1 MTRTW
6 ILRILRGTGASL
18 LLGACLGGL
27 EATIGLR
34 SGVTEML
41 LPLPRLQLWAL
52 GAGSAGAIAG
62 LLGLVLSAAVGAV
75 AGHDPETMALAL
87 DTDRDPRHPWLPWVL
102 GCVLAA
108 VGTLLVLPMAFRL
121 PAGAEA
127 RAIPLI
133 GLPLV
138 AAAAFAIGARFFLRR
153 VDHTGKGAGV
163 ALLGLPVVLVLSMS
177 LAVSAPMRG
186 SSEGGGRAR
195 EGLPN
200 VLLISVD
207 GLRADHVGPSGR
219 VRTGTLNWLA
229 AHGVRFEQATTPS
242 TAEGPP
248 AGALLTGMHPLN
260 SGFVADGQRLPARVP
275 GEGKPLRTLAEIL
288 RGEGFR
294 TGAFVSSAALEA
306 RATGLDRGFEVYD
319 DAVHGSL
326 AGSAHLTV
334 PTLRRW
340 LRWARR
346 GRAEAPEILRP
357 AAATLI
363 QFERWLAYH
372 YDENFFAWV
381 HLSDPRMPHLMAE
394 GQEGALVDPIPGE
407 AGRGYGARV
416 AQLDEVLGEL
426 IKALEQDGLM
436 ERTLIVVVGTRGLIP
451 GSARP
456 SVGEPWARVPAILHG
471 PGLQEGVVLSQ
482 QVRLEDMA
490 PTVLSAAGLRRARL
504 ADGVSLVTTMND
516 SRSLTRL
523 RALTVA
529 PPRADGQ
536 AAVALRA
543 GRWKFVRDPRGTSAL
558 YDLVRDPEELHDRS
572 DTAPEGDELRSALRE
587 LVGKSTPRV
596 VVSPPDP
603 GRAAQLRG
611 LESTL

>member
-6 ILRILRGTGASL
+6 IHRILRGTAASL

-52 GAGSAGAIAG
+52 GAGTAGTIAA
-62 LLGLVLSAAVGAV
+62 LIGLVLSAAIGAV
-75 AGHDPETMALAL
+75 AGHDPETRALAL
-87 DTDRDPRHPWLPWVL
+87 DTGRDPRHPWLPWVL
-102 GCVLAA
+102 GGVLAV
-108 VGTLLVLPMAFRL
+108 VGVLLVLPPVFRL
-121 PAGAEA
+121 PPALAA
-127 RAIPLI
+127 RAVPML

-186 SSEGGGRAR
+186 GKEGGGRAR

-207 GLRADHVGPSGR
+207 GLRADHVGRGGR
-219 VRTGTLNWLA
+219 VRTGSLNWLA
-229 AHGVRFEQATTPS
+229 AHGVSFEQATTPS
-242 TAEGPP
+242 TAEAPP
-248 AGALLTGMHPLN
+248 LAALLTGMHPIN
-260 SGFVADGQRLPARVP
+260 STFVADGQRLPRRVP
-275 GEGKPLRTLAEIL
+275 GKGKPLRTLAEIL
-288 RGEGFR
+288 AEEGYR
-294 TGAFVSSAALEA
+294 TGAFVSSVALDA

-319 DAVHGSL
+319 DGVQGGL
-326 AGSAHLTV
+326 PGSAHLAV

-340 LRWARR
+340 LRWART

-357 AAATLI
+357 GAATLI

-394 GQEGALVDPIPGE
+394 GQESALVDPIPGE
-407 AGRGYGARV
+407 AGRGYGSRV
-416 AQLDEVLGEL
+416 AQMDEVLGVLLE
-426 IKALEQDGLM
+426 ALEQDGLM
-436 ERTLIVVVGTRGLIP
+436 ERTLVVVVGSRGLIP

-456 SVGEPWARVPAILHG
+456 SVGEPWSHVPAILHG
-471 PGLQEGVVLSQ
+471 PGLQEGVSLSQ
-482 QVRLEDMA
+482 QVRLEDLA
-490 PTVLSAAGLRRARL
+490 PTVLSAAGLRRSRM
-504 ADGVSLVTTMND
+504 ADGVSLVTTMSD
-516 SRSLTRL
+516 SRSLTAL
-523 RALTVA
+523 KALTLA

-536 AAVALRA
+536 SAASLRS
-543 GRWKFVRDPRGTSAL
+543 GRWKMVRDPRGTSAL
-558 YDLVRDPEELHDRS
+558 YDLVRDPEELHDRKDS
-572 DTAPEGDELRSALRE
+572 AKQAGELRSALNG
-587 LVGKSTPRV
+587 LVGKKSPRV
-596 VVSPPDP
+596 VLPPLDP